1 MISLNNGERSF
12 SYWRDM
18 SAAKQLACAP
28 DVLDAALQDA
38 DLIYISVLHLLY
50 WTMQVV
56 GEFQAKKPKSTVTV
70 MASTTAL

>member
-56 GEFQAKKPKSTVTV
+56 GEFPSQET
-70 MASTTAL
+70 